1 MKSSFDGFFEWMEED
16 ALENGS
22 QGYAFGVSFTG
33 MGEKENMQFVLYG
46 KHSLNPSHSYVF
58 PFPGTDFCLGNPKFI
73 MWAHSAG
80 FVRERFQTG
89 LLRV

>member
-1 MKSSFDGFFEWMEED
+1 MRVAHEEWFDGD

-22 QGYAFGVSFTG
+22 QGHAFSASFTG
-33 MGEKENMQFVLYG
+33 VGEKENTQFVLYG
-46 KHSLNPSHSYVF
+46 KHSLCKKPFSCLRVPS
-58 PFPGTDFCLGNPKFI
+58 PETDFCLGNLKFI